1 MLCSNVFAN
10 DHDIAINESDCFLNL
25 ATNSPPDTTI
35 AELTKAC
42 KIREKDDQMV
52 SRFFKEKISENNS
65 FVITPHNQNYILP
78 FTHNDKPNQRPL
90 KKQDTYP
97 DIDSPIQHKEA
108 KLQIS
113 FKVPLNEQDIFFNND
128 GVYLGFTL
136 KSFWQVYNHK
146 LSAPFRETN
155 YRPELFYQAP
165 ISSSVFGGSWL
176 ARFGIEHESNGRSQ
190 LLSRSWNRIFIGLG
204 FLKGRWAIYLQPW
217 HRLSEN
223 LKEDDGDPNTPLPPD
238 GDDNPDISDYLGHY
252 ELLGIYKYDQYQITN
267 MVRHNFEKGNGAI
280 ELGFSFPLWGRLR
293 GFVQY
298 FNGYGESMIDY
309 NHKVQRIGL
318 GILLTDLL

>member
-1 MLCSNVFAN
+1 
-10 DHDIAINESDCFLNL
+10 
-25 ATNSPPDTTI
+25 
-35 AELTKAC
+35 
-42 KIREKDDQMV
+42 
-52 SRFFKEKISENNS
+52 
-65 FVITPHNQNYILP
+65 
-78 FTHNDKPNQRPL
+78 
-90 KKQDTYP
+90 
-97 DIDSPIQHKEA
+97 
-108 KLQIS
+108 
-113 FKVPLNEQDIFFNND
+113 
-128 GVYLGFTL
+128 
-136 KSFWQVYNHK
+136 
-146 LSAPFRETN
+146 
-155 YRPELFYQAP
+155 
-165 ISSSVFGGSWL
+165 
-176 ARFGIEHESNGRSQ
+176 
-190 LLSRSWNRIFIGLG
+190 
-204 FLKGRWAIYLQPW
+204 
-217 HRLSEN
+217 LSEN